1 MTQEKPQYL
10 VGILMSGGAN
20 LFGMVASLI
29 TVMVAARLLSQD
41 ELGAFFLVM
50 LLAQCTALFGDI
62 GFQNTAIRTLSSLS
76 VSSTNFTH
84 TSRYIMTIAV
94 LTSLAASLGVIC
106 LLPFMTSFWPYRHFQ
121 DNAVLAAPVAF
132 LTTII
137 QVLMALLVGTRQ
149 FRRLSI
155 LSAGMESLRAI
166 LSIGGLLV
174 GFGVSS
180 LLWGMIIS
188 RLIGISL
195 MWTWMPVVFIPQF
208 HHSQHSQILKFGG
221 WLYGCSMMS
230 VAMVRTA
237 DTLLTTYLGPA
248 ALAVYSAAMQVPS
261 VLQRVFESI
270 RPTLLGYISSQENA
284 GTNPQT
290 RLIRM
295 MSALLAV
302 AATGLIWLSRPLMT
316 LLYSEKY
323 AVGVHIMQALSVWA
337 VFTVINYLY
346 SVILIGSGQSKR
358 AFLLTVPQFVAILI
372 AATILVP
379 RYQGFGAAVALLV
392 TAFVGNMAGAWLL
405 GVEGTERQ
413 ELVVGFL
420 RVAVPLLVCLSLVVN
435 VPPSFTME
443 FSFAC
448 LTIIL
453 LVASGAVTKDDVKA
467 FRAMLVGMA
476 TRTPI
481 SLVPSAVLSK
491 PASVKRT

>member
-1 MTQEKPQYL
+1 MIKEKPQYL
-10 VGILMSGGAN
+10 LGILMSGGAN
-20 LFGMVASLI
+20 LLGMAASLI

-50 LLAQCTALFGDI
+50 LLAQCTALFGDM

-76 VSSTNFTH
+76 VSSPDFTL

-94 LTSLAASLGVIC
+94 LTSLAASLGVTC
-106 LLPFMTSFWPYRHFQ
+106 LLPFMTSLWPYQYFH

-132 LTTII
+132 LTATT
-137 QVLMALLVGTRQ
+137 QVSMALLIGARQ

-155 LSAGMESLRAI
+155 LSAGMETLRAI

-174 GFGVSS
+174 GFGVGS

-195 MWTWMPVVFIPQF
+195 MWAWMPFVVTPQF
-208 HHSQHSQILKFGG
+208 HHPQRSQILRFGG

-237 DTLLTTYLGPA
+237 DALLTTYLGPA
-248 ALAVYSAAMQVPS
+248 ALAVYFAAMQVPS
-261 VLQRVFESI
+261 ALQRVFESI
-270 RPTLLGYISSQENA
+270 RPTLLGYVSSQDNA

-302 AATGLIWLSRPLMT
+302 AATGLIWLSSPLMT

-323 AVGVHIMQALSVWA
+323 AMGVHIMQALSVWA

-346 SVILIGSGQSKR
+346 SVILIGNGQSKA
-358 AFLLTVPQFVAILI
+358 AFLLTLPQFAVMLI
-372 AATILVP
+372 AATVLVP
-379 RYQGFGAAVALLV
+379 RYQGFGAALALLV
-392 TAFVGNMAGAWLL
+392 TAFIGNLVGAWLL
-405 GVEGTERQ
+405 GADGTERRG
-413 ELVVGFL
+413 LAVGFL
-420 RVAVPLLVCLSLVVN
+420 RVAVPLLGCLSLVTN
-435 VPPSFTME
+435 MPFSYAME
-443 FSFAC
+443 FGFAC
-448 LTIIL
+448 LTIVL
-453 LVASGAVTKDDVKA
+453 LVASGALTVADAKVL
-467 FRAMLVGMA
+467 RAMLVGMVNRA
-476 TRTPI
+476 PT
-481 SLVPSAVLSK
+481 SLVPSAVISE
-491 PASVKRT
+491 PVSVKHT

>member
-1 MTQEKPQYL
+1 MIKEKSQYL
-10 VGILMSGGAN
+10 FGILMSGGAN
-20 LFGMVASLI
+20 LLGMAASLI

-76 VSSTNFTH
+76 VSSPNFTH

-94 LTSLAASLGVIC
+94 LTSLAASLGVTC
-106 LLPFMTSFWPYRHFQ
+106 LLPFMTSLWPYQYFH

-132 LTTII
+132 LTATT
-137 QVLMALLVGTRQ
+137 QVSMALLIGTRQ
-149 FRRLSI
+149 FRRISI
-155 LSAGMESLRAI
+155 LSAGMEILRAI

-174 GFGVSS
+174 GFGVGS

-195 MWTWMPVVFIPQF
+195 VWTWMPFVFIPQF
-208 HHSQHSQILKFGG
+208 HHPQRSQIFRFGG

-261 VLQRVFESI
+261 ALQRVFESI
-270 RPTLLGYISSQENA
+270 RPTLLGYVSSQDNA

-302 AATGLIWLSRPLMT
+302 AATGLIWLSSPLMT

-323 AVGVHIMQALSVWA
+323 AMGVHIMQALSVWA

-346 SVILIGSGQSKR
+346 SVILIGNGQSKA
-358 AFLLTVPQFVAILI
+358 AFLLTLPQFAVMLI
-372 AATILVP
+372 AATVLVP
-379 RYQGFGAAVALLV
+379 RYQGFGAALALLV
-392 TAFVGNMAGAWLL
+392 TAFIGNLVGAWLL
-405 GVEGTERQ
+405 GADGTERRR
-413 ELVVGFL
+413 LAVGFL
-420 RVAVPLLVCLSLVVN
+420 RVAVPLLVCLSLVAN
-435 VPPSFTME
+435 MPSSYAME
-443 FSFAC
+443 FGFAC
-448 LTIIL
+448 LTIVL
-453 LVASGAVTKDDVKA
+453 LVASGALTVADAKA
-467 FRAMLVGMA
+467 LRAMLVGLVN
-476 TRTPI
+476 RTPT
-481 SLVPSAVLSK
+481 SPASSGVLLE
-491 PASVKRT
+491 PASVKHL